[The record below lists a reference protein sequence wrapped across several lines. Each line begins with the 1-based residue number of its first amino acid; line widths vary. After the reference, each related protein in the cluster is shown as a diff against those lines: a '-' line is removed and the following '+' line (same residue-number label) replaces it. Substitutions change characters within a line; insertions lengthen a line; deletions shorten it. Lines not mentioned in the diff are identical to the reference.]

1 MSTITETSLSMFR
14 TNLLQGIREQFPFMG
29 DHADER
35 VTDVAR
41 EIFSNDVLDLD
52 TYEDYEPEDI
62 VYELETKMEDLISE
76 LRESDDYIN
85 ESVQWSHP
93 MVYTQDYLEYYAK
106 HSVECDE
113 AFYSCHGSISE
124 YDSIGNVIAAAVCL
138 HLENKLR
145 EELEEIADCLEDMDV
160 LDYL

>member
-1 MSTITETSLSMFR
+1 MSTITEASLSMFR
-14 TNLLQGIREQFPFMG
+14 TNLLQGIDEQFPFMG
-29 DHADER
+29 DHAAER

-41 EIFSNDVLDLD
+41 DIFSRDVLDLD

-62 VYELETKMEDLISE
+62 VYELETKMEDLVSE

-85 ESVQWSHP
+85 TSVQWSHP
-93 MVYTQDYLEYYAK
+93 MVYTQDYLEYYAE

-113 AFYSCHGSISE
+113 AFYSCYGSISE
-124 YDSIGNVIAAAVCL
+124 FSSINDVIYAAVAL
-138 HLENKLR
+138 YLENKLR